1 VRWIETRME
10 EIAEINPKRPTS
22 ISKLPDDH
30 LVTFVPMTAVSAQF
44 GAISDPETVPLA
56 NVKRGFT
63 FFKEGDVIFAKITPS
78 MQNGKSAIAHK
89 LDNGIGF
96 GSTEFHIIR
105 PNTKKILPEWLHF
118 FVRQRSFL
126 QEGTRHFRGAVGQ
139 QRIPP
144 DFLAKSTIPFP
155 DSLKE
160 QRRIVARIKECMARV
175 DEIEALRGESVAE
188 SEALLPSM
196 LNEVFVGLFQKYVRV
211 EIGEVAEETRYG
223 TSLKCNTNADGMP
236 ILRIPNVAG
245 GFVNYEN
252 LKHCPLD
259 EKERQ
264 RIKLNAGDLLFVR
277 TNGSKNLVG
286 RCAVYE
292 GQVAADFGFASYLIR
307 VRFKK
312 ARVLPHFLAFFLN
325 STHGRQEIDK
335 RRRTSA
341 GQFNINSENLR
352 SIELPLP
359 PIEIQESIV
368 SELRER
374 QREINVMQHEV
385 QEAKLHE
392 DQLRESILRKAFA
405 GEL

>member
-1 VRWIETRME
+1 VSSSWATYTLD
-10 EIAEINPKRPTS
+10 EIAEI
-22 ISKLPDDH
+22 
-30 LVTFVPMTAVSAQF
+30 Q
-44 GAISDPETVPLA
+44 G
-56 NVKRGFT
+56 G
-63 FFKEGDVIFAKITPS
+63 GTPS
-78 MQNGKSAIAHK
+78 RKQTAFFGGEIPWVTPSDLPSVGHISMLDRTKETLTAEGLSKSSAKLVSPGSVLYSTRATIGKIAINEQPCAT
-89 LDNGIGF
+89 NQGF
-96 GSTEFHIIR
+96 ASLTPRKEIVDPWFLAYLLRRYTSEITELAGKTTFLEVPR
-105 PNTKKILPEWLHF
+105 KRL
-118 FVRQRSFL
+118 RSF
-126 QEGTRHFRGAVGQ
+126 RV
-139 QRIPP
+139 RIPR
-144 DFLAKSTIPFP
+144 LE
-155 DSLKE
+155 E

-196 LNEVFVGLFQKYVRV
+196 LNEVFVGLFQKYARV

-223 TSLKCNTNADGMP
+223 TSRKCNTNADGMP

-264 RIKLNAGDLLFVR
+264 RVKLNAGDLLFVR

-307 VRFKK
+307 VRLKK
-312 ARVLPHFLAFFLN
+312 TRVLPHFLAFFLN

-374 QREINVMQHEV
+374 QREINVLQHEV